1 MVSRKAGN
9 RVGFVGLRRWLGICT
24 ELYDSFNIQFLKVAR
39 RQSYHKILS
48 NYENPD
54 HFVGVIPS
62 GFSKIP
68 SIHSLMCSLQHSGA
82 QGSPILLLF
91 LFYIQGND
99 NPGVKQSAMGRKKGD
114 FLNAGHCC
122 GSAGI

>member
-1 MVSRKAGN
+1 MHACMLSLFSHVQL
-9 RVGFVGLRRWLGICT
+9 FVTLWTIP
-24 ELYDSFNIQFLKVAR
+24 V
-39 RQSYHKILS
+39 QSSLS
-48 NYENPD
+48 M
-54 HFVGVIPS
+54 
-62 GFSKIP
+62 GFSKQEYWSGLPFP
-68 SIHSLMCSLQHSGA
+68 SPGDLPDSA

-99 NPGVKQSAMGRKKGD
+99 NPGVKQSAMGRKKGE